1 MVLGSTLLL
10 WLVSLSAAAL
20 SCVVS
25 LVKLIDRRRQRLI
38 PSHGEFSQ
46 VLGAG
51 HDLLEFLPRRRAPV
65 FASTPTEKVARY
77 RDVAPI
83 IRTGDVL
90 LFSGRTFLSYIIRI
104 FTFST
109 VSHVGLALRDE
120 GGLWVVDSCEGKGVT
135 KRLLADE
142 IKRWP
147 GQWYFAEI
155 ATGHRTHYSRKSV
168 AAGAQAMIGQ
178 QYGWIAIAVQ
188 AVLHAPVLRELAI
201 TRDVSRN
208 NTGLTLCLAINYG
221 ARHEIVDAVR
231 SIARRV
237 QAGELAPDQIE
248 ESTISDS
255 LDTAGIPD
263 PDLLIRTAGEMRV
276 SNFLLW
282 QISYAELY
290 VTDVLWPD
298 FRKEHLNE
306 AVRAY
311 AARDRRFGG
320 IKRDIQSK
328 P

>member
-188 AVLHAPVLRELAI
+188 AVLHAPVLRELAYFA
-201 TRDVSRN
+201 
-208 NTGLTLCLAINYG
+208 G
-221 ARHEIVDAVR
+221 VDRWFPRMLPFCSAAAAKLMR
-231 SIARRV
+231 I
-237 QAGELAPDQIE
+237 G
-248 ESTISDS
+248 
-255 LDTAGIPD
+255 GID
-263 PDLLIRTAGEMRV
+263 P
-276 SNFLLW
+276 
-282 QISYAELY
+282 
-290 VTDVLWPD
+290 
-298 FRKEHLNE
+298 
-306 AVRAY
+306 VRA
-311 AARDRRFGG
+311 RDLVL
-320 IKRDIQSK
+320 ITPQDIHQSAVISE
-328 P
+328 PIALVP